1 MSTQLLATGRK
12 KQAVTIPQ
20 SKPFVR
26 RRKEISGTASQKKAI
41 RLSLKDALDFAQKKD
56 SSKASESLSKTSSLL
71 DKAAKKG
78 FMHWKA
84 VARKKSYLARRV
96 SGSLNSSEAKT
107 ASAAA

>member
-1 MSTQLLATGRK
+1 MAQTKKKTGRHHSAIK
-12 KQAVTIPQ
+12 AVRQAEKRNLRNRI
-20 SKPFVR
+20 
-26 RRKEISGTASQKKAI
+26 AKKAI